1 MISLGYPGI
10 LESLS
15 KLETRYIKPYC
26 KEKDQLKKKLL
37 YEHFKIYRNNII
49 VLKKLQNCILYI
61 ICVWPLFCSIW
72 VYASLHFLP
81 SPLEN

>member
-26 KEKDQLKKKLL
+26 KEKDQLKKNF
-37 YEHFKIYRNNII
+37 YMNT
-49 VLKKLQNCILYI
+49 LKYTGTT
-61 ICVWPLFCSIW
+61 
-72 VYASLHFLP
+72 
-81 SPLEN
+81 